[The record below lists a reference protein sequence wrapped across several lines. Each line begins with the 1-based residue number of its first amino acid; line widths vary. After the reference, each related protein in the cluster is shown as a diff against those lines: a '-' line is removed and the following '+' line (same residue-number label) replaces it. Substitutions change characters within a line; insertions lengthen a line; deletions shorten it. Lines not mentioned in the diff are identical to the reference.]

1 MTLKTVLKNF
11 LNYADT
17 LEAQK
22 KLGKDLYEIDF
33 QKLKA
38 LTEELKHDKDY
49 ATSEGLKEVN
59 RRKNRYK
66 DILPY
71 DYTRVILSEYPG
83 VPGSDYINA
92 NYIKGASGSL
102 AYIASQGP
110 LPNTVVDFWRMIW
123 ECEIQVIVM
132 ACNEQESG
140 KYKCECYWPT
150 DDEKKQYGN
159 INVEFVKWRQVCPDF
174 LVRTLKA
181 CWESE
186 ERVICQFHYTTW
198 PDHGVPNS
206 VQPILELVRLI
217 RDCQAS
223 EAVPVL
229 VHCSAGCG
237 RTGTIC
243 AIDFVWGLMRMGK
256 LTKNFNLFNV
266 IADMRR
272 QRIAMVQTKEQYVLV
287 HKAVSSLFEQQLR
300 VIDSHTY
307 ENLDEDGEP
316 LILKEL
322 QKEEDIYEDILDPP
336 NEDSYIINEKS
347 SEMKKSM
354 KSLFESSLDSKDSSL
369 VTPKKESYLEFLS
382 HTKKTPQSEIRNDS
396 NSSDIKTPVEM
407 LKLIQIE
414 NEKFDQSNKDGD
426 SDNDLSYTKNSRTL
440 QKLCREESV
449 KRLISGWNKATE
461 PNELKTSKETLI
473 ENQNCKTPTS
483 KKHPENLPSEQKA
496 FQFVENTTPD
506 HILNPKIEKVPFPT
520 DIKTEEDQQLHES
533 PKTSSPEDMRAGKL
547 VGKATVIR
555 RPSIAK
561 LKALFEKSSQ
571 GNVESS
577 DSNRQRRTLFRS
589 HSHYVSQSSRAFTVS
604 DGRDQSLISNQNTE
618 SSYNSSRDENRD
630 VAERKIHHERN
641 RNNAQTSANF
651 SYHEKS
657 SENMKYDSNHDVT
670 ENRQRISE
678 KNASSFYDG
687 NKNNSLQSSSG
698 IANIPNES
706 LSSESYNFDGGE
718 IHSSRTL
725 KKSEQKKEKAPE
737 LPVKKKLPAPPPE
750 AINKNL
756 PESVVPRFQVNMNK
770 GNQTYF
776 EVVNK
781 NSPSQKDTDLIKVR
795 HQTDAPH
802 KNATGSKNLH
812 SNNQECNPEESLR
825 EYRRHSQ
832 EMEKKVLHK
841 NQSFSDPEQGS
852 ARNIEINKQ
861 VLKPKSSL
869 TDQTYPKFTYS
880 CGKTASDDKLPFAY
894 ESTYMNVNSLAQKNI
909 RQIEDKLKNHPRGA
923 IIDLTSRKSYVDE
936 MSINTDKHFVFRNTS
951 QPVKILQSQE
961 SRDLTPQEK
970 HNFNKTDNSIS
981 TSSSSKSNSKGT
993 ECKSDSAKNESELI
1007 NSKNLLLHSP
1017 PPKSKRGHL
1026 SKTTSKSPVSS
1037 PPTTSD
1043 STTDSTSNSNS
1054 VTSSQQGQIKQV
1066 NPKTLQPANFS
1077 LVSSPPNLNI
1087 AVSNSN
1093 TNTAVDRSD
1102 PRYFPVNRQTASDA
1116 KYESEKHKALTRE
1129 RERLASSHPGS
1140 NIYETLYS
1148 SKASMPIYQKLPV
1161 AYDKCKIENYERANQ
1176 KIYSTKD
1183 SKYNSENPKPLVDKE
1198 PLYTLQRST
1207 SGPQILPSI
1216 PDSVQKGP
1224 DPNKTLQGE
1233 LSKSPHYDQNPSY
1246 RHSSGQQANF
1256 PPGPPKPP
1264 RTFHYDQ
1271 ERVPG
1276 EETYKTEQNINRDGG
1291 RYIVTV
1297 ASPKHSNQYVTSP
1310 RSGPNLEYRYTDG
1323 RIPDHS
1329 NVNPSHHQY
1338 AYVPQ
1343 PVNEVHMSRSYPFT
1357 NYDSLYSHPRPYGK
1371 QFYPESVVYRN
1382 VQPVT
1387 RVNSSAYNAVKDQS
1401 RHAQQDIYGT
1411 VKHRN
1416 TFSDYENVY
1425 DAQIDYLRAMSNP
1438 QVKNNYQSRHKNTTP
1453 NSMPDT
1459 NIYGVIPPLPTH
1471 SRSKSAHLPGKID
1484 YQNVDESIGNV
1495 SSSKR
1500 VYFDTLQ
1507 RKHKQHV
1514 SWEQRRSHDDM
1525 DIRPAPSAR
1534 LREQIHARRSMVEL
1548 DNLEI
1553 SVASDDGY
1561 SEKNISEGSV
1571 SSPEPVNKIS
1581 GGKNEH
1587 YAEAT
1592 HAKSAESTKEL
1603 HHKKSCSHSK
1613 EPTSFGETLSKAFG
1627 RLTSLTKFNA
1637 KETQSSSPTATESSN
1652 SSKALKQ
1659 KDKDRHQ
1666 NFTALQSPADSKE
1679 SPSEQWTQ
1687 V

>member
-1 MTLKTVLKNF
+1 
-11 LNYADT
+11 
-17 LEAQK
+17 
-22 KLGKDLYEIDF
+22 
-33 QKLKA
+33 
-38 LTEELKHDKDY
+38 
-49 ATSEGLKEVN
+49 
-59 RRKNRYK
+59 
-66 DILPY
+66 
-71 DYTRVILSEYPG
+71 
-83 VPGSDYINA
+83 
-92 NYIKGASGSL
+92 
-102 AYIASQGP
+102 
-110 LPNTVVDFWRMIW
+110 MIW
-123 ECEIQVIVM
+123 ECEVQVIVM

-181 CWESE
+181 CWENE

-229 VHCSAGCG
+229 IHCSAGCG

-243 AIDFVWGLMRMGK
+243 AIDYVWGLMRMGK

-322 QKEEDIYEDILDPP
+322 HKEEDIYEDIMDPP
-336 NEDSYIINEKS
+336 LDDDDDDDSYTILDNSFTLLEEKPA
-347 SEMKKSM
+347 EMKKQSL
-354 KSLFESSLDSKDSSL
+354 KSHHESSYEDKDSCHLAS
-369 VTPKKESYLEFLS
+369 KKESYLEFLS
-382 HTKKTPQSEIRNDS
+382 HTKKTPHSEMRKD
-396 NSSDIKTPVEM
+396 NSSVDAKISSEAY
-407 LKLIQIE
+407 KLSQLE
-414 NEKFDQSNKDGD
+414 SDRMEQSNKDAD
-426 SDNDLSYTKNSRTL
+426 SDDLSYTKNSRTL

-449 KRLISGWNKATE
+449 KRLISGWNKAAEQTSDIKAAGKE
-461 PNELKTSKETLI
+461 NINESHNFKS
-473 ENQNCKTPTS
+473 PVS
-483 KKHPENLPSEQKA
+483 KKCPENFSSEQKA
-496 FQFVENTTPD
+496 FQYVDSTTLEQT
-506 HILNPKIEKVPFPT
+506 LNQKEKIPYVSDSKT
-520 DIKTEEDQQLHES
+520 DDQKEEES

-604 DGRDQSLISNQNTE
+604 DQPTNSNQSTE
-618 SSYNSSRDENRD
+618 SSYSTSRDENLVNRD
-630 VAERKIHHERN
+630 VAERKIYFERN
-641 RNNAQTSANF
+641 KSSAVQISNNS
-651 SYHEKS
+651 SIHEKS
-657 SENMKYDSNHDVT
+657 SENLRLGYSPDVI
-670 ENRQRISE
+670 ENKQRLPE
-678 KNASSFYDG
+678 KTGSSFDT
-687 NKNNSLQSSSG
+687 NRNNGFQTGSSNS
-698 IANIPNES
+698 IPNES
-706 LSSESYNFDGGE
+706 TSFNSESYHNFDGGE
-718 IHSSRTL
+718 NASRTL
-725 KKSEQKKEKAPE
+725 RKSDQKKEKAPE
-737 LPVKKKLPAPPPE
+737 LPVKKKLPIPPSQSELTDKGVPE
-750 AINKNL
+750 NT
-756 PESVVPRFQVNMNK
+756 VPRFQINMGKN
-770 GNQTYF
+770 NQAYF
-776 EVVNK
+776 EVINK
-781 NSPSQKDTDLIKVR
+781 NNNPSPKDVDFNKSR
-795 HQTDAPH
+795 HQTETLH
-802 KNATGSKNLH
+802 KSTLMSKSLF
-812 SNNQECNPEESLR
+812 SNSQDSNSEESIR

-832 EMEKKVLHK
+832 EIEKKVLHK

-852 ARNIEINKQ
+852 ARNLEMNKQ
-861 VLKPKSSL
+861 ALKPKSSL
-869 TDQTYPKFTYS
+869 TDQTYPKFSYS
-880 CGKTASDDKLPFAY
+880 SGKTASDDKLPFAY

-936 MSINTDKHFVFRNTS
+936 MSLSTEKHFVFRNTS

-970 HNFNKTDNSIS
+970 INVNRTDNSTKQNS
-981 TSSSSKSNSKGT
+981 KTAESKSDNV
-993 ECKSDSAKNESELI
+993 KNESDPT

-1017 PPKSKRGHL
+1017 PPKSKRSHL
-1026 SKTTSKSPVSS
+1026 SKTASKSPIS
-1037 PPTTSD
+1037 P
-1043 STTDSTSNSNS
+1043 STTATSSTIDTASNSNTIS
-1054 VTSSQQGQIKQV
+1054 SSQSGQSKQV
-1066 NPKTLQPANFS
+1066 NTKTLQAANFS
-1077 LVSSPPNLNI
+1077 LVSSPPNLNV
-1087 AVSNSN
+1087 ATATSN
-1093 TNTAVDRSD
+1093 TSTSTAVDRSD

-1116 KYESEKHKALTRE
+1116 RYESEKHKALTRE

-1148 SKASMPIYQKLPV
+1148 AKANMPVYQKLPA
-1161 AYDKCKIENYERANQ
+1161 AYEKSKPENYDRMNS
-1176 KIYSTKD
+1176 KIFPKD
-1183 SKYNSENPKPLVDKE
+1183 SKYNQENSKSSSDNE
-1198 PLYTLQRST
+1198 PLYGLQRST
-1207 SGPQILPSI
+1207 SGPQILPSG
-1216 PDSVQKGP
+1216 PDAGQKGP
-1224 DPNKTLQGE
+1224 DPNKSLQE
-1233 LSKSPHYDQNPSY
+1233 LGKSPHFDQNSSY
-1246 RHSSGQQANF
+1246 RHSSGQQGCF

-1271 ERVPG
+1271 ERGPPSS
-1276 EETYKTEQNINRDGG
+1276 EAYKTEQSVNRDGG

-1310 RSGPNLEYRYTDG
+1310 RSGPNVEYRYADG

-1329 NVNPSHHQY
+1329 NVNPHHQY

-1357 NYDSLYSHPRPYGK
+1357 NYDNLYSHPRPYGK
-1371 QFYPESVVYRN
+1371 QFYPESVAYRN

-1387 RVNSSAYNAVKDQS
+1387 RVNTNIYSTVKEQP
-1401 RHAQQDIYGT
+1401 RHTQQQQHDIYGT

-1416 TFSDYENVY
+1416 TFADYENVY

-1438 QVKNNYQSRHKNTTP
+1438 HARSDYQTHHQSTMP
-1453 NSMPDT
+1453 NSIQDLQYSQSDA
-1459 NIYGVIPPLPTH
+1459 NVYGVMQAPPKH
-1471 SRSKSAHLPGKID
+1471 SRSKSAHLPGKTD
-1484 YQNVDESIGNV
+1484 YQNTDENVGNV
-1495 SSSKR
+1495 SSPKR

-1561 SEKNISEGSV
+1561 SEKNISEGSI
-1571 SSPEPVNKIS
+1571 SSPEPLNKMS
-1581 GGKNEH
+1581 GTKNER
-1587 YAEAT
+1587 YAEA
-1592 HAKSAESTKEL
+1592 AAGRSSENTKEL
-1603 HHKKSCSHSK
+1603 HHKKGCSHNK

-1627 RLTSLTKFNA
+1627 RLTSLTKFNVKDA
-1637 KETQSSSPTATESSN
+1637 QPSNVNIAESGN
-1652 SSKALKQ
+1652 NPKASKP
-1659 KDKDRHQ
+1659 KDKDKHQ
-1666 NFTALQSPADSKE
+1666 NFTLQSPADSKE

>member
-322 QKEEDIYEDILDPP
+322 HKEEDIYEDILDPP
-336 NEDSYIINEKS
+336 LEDNFILEEKQA
-347 SEMKKSM
+347 EMKKLSM
-354 KSLFESSLDSKDSSL
+354 KSLQESSFDNKDSCL
-369 VTPKKESYLEFLS
+369 VTPKKESYLDFLS
-382 HTKKTPQSEIRNDS
+382 HTKKIPHSEIRNDS
-396 NSSDIKTPVEM
+396 NSGETKSSLEM
-407 LKLIQIE
+407 SKINQQENDKLDP
-414 NEKFDQSNKDGD
+414 NSKDMD
-426 SDNDLSYTKNSRTL
+426 SDNDLPYTKNSRTL

-449 KRLISGWNKATE
+449 KRLISGWNKAAEHTGDLKMSSKE
-461 PNELKTSKETLI
+461 NYSESQNFKTSM
-473 ENQNCKTPTS
+473 S
-483 KKHPENLPSEQKA
+483 KKHLDNYAIEQKA
-496 FQFVENTTPD
+496 FQSVDSATPD
-506 HILNPKIEKVPFPT
+506 QMLNQKVERAPFPT
-520 DIKTEEDQQLHES
+520 DNKPDDQLPHETS
-533 PKTSSPEDMRAGKL
+533 KTSSPEDMRAGKL

-604 DGRDQSLISNQNTE
+604 DGRDQSAYSNQSTE
-618 SSYNSSRDENRD
+618 SSYVSSKDENSAIKE
-630 VAERKIHHERN
+630 VGERKIYFERS
-641 RNNAQTSANF
+641 RNNNVQNSSSSPF
-651 SYHEKS
+651 YEKS
-657 SENMKYDSNHDVT
+657 SENVKHDCNPNT
-670 ENRQRISE
+670 GETKQRISE
-678 KNASSFYDG
+678 KSPSSFTDNRNSGLQVNAS
-687 NKNNSLQSSSG
+687 N
-698 IANIPNES
+698 NIPNES
-706 LSSESYNFDGGE
+706 FSNSESYFNFDVGE
-718 IHSSRTL
+718 AQHSKTL
-725 KKSEQKKEKAPE
+725 KKSAQKKEKVPE
-737 LPVKKKLPAPPPE
+737 LPIKKKHPAPLPQLD
-750 AINKNL
+750 AIDKNVS
-756 PESVVPRFQVNMNK
+756 ENTVPRFQINI
-770 GNQTYF
+770 
-776 EVVNK
+776 NK
-781 NSPSQKDTDLIKVR
+781 NNTLSQKEVDLNKAR
-795 HQTDAPH
+795 HQTDIPY
-802 KNATGSKNLH
+802 KGSIGSKGLL
-812 SNNQECNPEESLR
+812 SNYQDCNSEESLR

-852 ARNIEINKQ
+852 ARNLEMSKQ
-861 VLKPKSSL
+861 ILKPKSSL

-880 CGKTASDDKLPFAY
+880 GGKTASDDKLPSAY

-936 MSINTDKHFVFRNTS
+936 MSVNTEKHFVFRNTS

-970 HNFNKTDNSIS
+970 CSINKTDNSIGI
-981 TSSSSKSNSKGT
+981 SSSKANSKII
-993 ECKSDSAKNESELI
+993 ESKSENTKNDSDHI

-1026 SKTTSKSPVSS
+1026 SKTNSKSPIS
-1037 PPTTSD
+1037 PPTNVSD
-1043 STTDSTSNSNS
+1043 SVNDSSSNINT
-1054 VTSSQQGQIKQV
+1054 VAPSQQGQTKQI
-1066 NPKTLQPANFS
+1066 NPKTLQAANFS
-1077 LVSSPPNLNI
+1077 LVSSPPNLNV
-1087 AVSNSN
+1087 AVSNTS
-1093 TNTAVDRSD
+1093 TTVDRSD

-1140 NIYETLYS
+1140 HIYETLYS
-1148 SKASMPIYQKLPV
+1148 VKASMPIYQKLPV
-1161 AYDKCKIENYERANQ
+1161 AYEKCKPENYERLNQ
-1176 KIYSTKD
+1176 KMLPKD
-1183 SKYNSENPKPLVDKE
+1183 SKYSQENSKVTAEKE
-1198 PLYTLQRST
+1198 PLYSLQRST
-1207 SGPQILPSI
+1207 SGPQILPSV
-1216 PDSVQKGP
+1216 PDPVQKGS
-1224 DPNKTLQGE
+1224 DLNKSLPAE
-1233 LSKSPHYDQNPSY
+1233 ISKPPHCDQNPSY
-1246 RHSSGQQANF
+1246 RHSSGQVMF

-1271 ERVPG
+1271 ERVPVS
-1276 EETYKTEQNINRDGG
+1276 ETYKTEQSINRDGG

-1297 ASPKHSNQYVTSP
+1297 ASPKHSNQYVNITSP
-1310 RSGPNLEYRYTDG
+1310 RSGPVLEYRYTDG
-1323 RIPDHS
+1323 RIPDHNS
-1329 NVNPSHHQY
+1329 VNAPHQY

-1357 NYDSLYSHPRPYGK
+1357 NYDNVYSHPRPYGK
-1371 QFYPESVVYRN
+1371 QFYPESVAYRN

-1387 RVNSSAYNAVKDQS
+1387 RVNSNVYSTVKEQP
-1401 RHAQQDIYGT
+1401 RHAQDIYGT

-1425 DAQIDYLRAMSNP
+1425 DAQIDYLRAMSNTHT
-1438 QVKNNYQSRHKNTTP
+1438 KNEYQTHHQSTTQ
-1453 NSMPDT
+1453 NSVQDLQYSQSDA
-1459 NIYGVIPPLPTH
+1459 NVYGVVQAPSAH
-1471 SRSKSAHLPGKID
+1471 SHLSKSSHVSGKTE
-1484 YQNVDESIGNV
+1484 YQNTDENIGNV
-1495 SSSKR
+1495 SSPKR

-1561 SEKNISEGSV
+1561 SEKNVSEGSI
-1571 SSPEPVNKIS
+1571 SSPEPLNKMTNM
-1581 GGKNEH
+1581 KNER
-1587 YAEAT
+1587 YIETAQ
-1592 HAKSAESTKEL
+1592 AKFADGTKEL
-1603 HHKKSCSHSK
+1603 HHKKGCSHNK

-1627 RLTSLTKFNA
+1627 RLTSLTKFNV
-1637 KETQSSSPTATESSN
+1637 KETQSNSPNTSESSS
-1652 SSKALKQ
+1652 SSKVAKP
-1659 KDKDRHQ
+1659 KDKHQ
-1666 NFTALQSPADSKE
+1666 NFTLQSPANSTE
-1679 SPSEQWTQ
+1679 APSEQWTQ

>member
-1 MTLKTVLKNF
+1 MTMGYSVGAHGNF
-11 LNYADT
+11 AH
-17 LEAQK
+17 LEK
-22 KLGKDLYEIDF
+22 
-33 QKLKA
+33 KLKA

-123 ECEIQVIVM
+123 ECEVQVIVM

-181 CWESE
+181 CWENE

-243 AIDFVWGLMRMGK
+243 AIDYVWGLMRMGK

-322 QKEEDIYEDILDPP
+322 QKEEDIYEDIMDPP
-336 NEDSYIINEKS
+336 LEDNYIMEEKQA
-347 SEMKKSM
+347 EMKKQSL
-354 KSLFESSLDSKDSSL
+354 KSHHESLYESKDSCHLTS
-369 VTPKKESYLEFLS
+369 KKESYLDFLS
-382 HTKKTPQSEIRNDS
+382 HNKKTPHSETRND
-396 NSSDIKTPVEM
+396 NSSSDAKIPSEAY
-407 LKLIQIE
+407 KLSQLE
-414 NEKFDQSNKDGD
+414 SDRMEQSNKDVD

-449 KRLISGWNKATE
+449 KRLISGWNKAVEQTSDLKVTGKE
-461 PNELKTSKETLI
+461 NLNESHNFKS
-473 ENQNCKTPTS
+473 PVS
-483 KKHPENLPSEQKA
+483 KKGPENFSSEQKA
-496 FQFVENTTPD
+496 FQYVDTTTLEQT
-506 HILNPKIEKVPFPT
+506 LNQKEKIPYVSDSKT
-520 DIKTEEDQQLHES
+520 DDQKEEES

-561 LKALFEKSSQ
+561 LKALFEKSPQ
-571 GNVESS
+571 GNAESS

-604 DGRDQSLISNQNTE
+604 DGRDQPTNSNQSTE
-618 SSYNSSRDENRD
+618 SSYITSRDENSVSRD
-630 VAERKIHHERN
+630 VAERKIYFERN
-641 RNNAQTSANF
+641 RTSTVQTTNNSSF
-651 SYHEKS
+651 HEKS
-657 SENMKYDSNHDVT
+657 SENLRLGYSLDVT
-670 ENRQRISE
+670 ENKQRLPE
-678 KNASSFYDG
+678 KVVSSFDS
-687 NKNNSLQSSSG
+687 NRNNGFQNSNCSS
-698 IANIPNES
+698 IPNES
-706 LSSESYNFDGGE
+706 VSSNSESYHNFDGGE
-718 IHSSRTL
+718 ILSSRTL
-725 KKSEQKKEKAPE
+725 RKSDQKKEKAPE
-737 LPVKKKLPAPPPE
+737 LPVKKKLPVPPSQSE
-750 AINKNL
+750 VTDK
-756 PESVVPRFQVNMNK
+756 SVSEGTVPRFQINMSK
-770 GNQTYF
+770 SNQAYF
-776 EVVNK
+776 EVINK
-781 NSPSQKDTDLIKVR
+781 NNNPSQKDVDFNKSR
-795 HQTDAPH
+795 HQAEAAH
-802 KNATGSKNLH
+802 KSTLASKSLL
-812 SNNQECNPEESLR
+812 SNSQESNSEESIR

-832 EMEKKVLHK
+832 EIEKKVLHK

-852 ARNIEINKQ
+852 ARNLEMSKQ
-861 VLKPKSSL
+861 ALKPKSSL
-869 TDQTYPKFTYS
+869 TDQTYPKFSYS
-880 CGKTASDDKLPFAY
+880 TGKTASDDKLPFAY

-936 MSINTDKHFVFRNTS
+936 MSLNTEKHFVFRNTS

-970 HNFNKTDNSIS
+970 KNFNKTDNSS
-981 TSSSSKSNSKGT
+981 SMSSVKPSPKTS
-993 ECKSDSAKNESELI
+993 EAKSDNAKSESDLI

-1026 SKTTSKSPVSS
+1026 SKTNPKSPVSPS
-1037 PPTTSD
+1037 TTAPS
-1043 STTDSTSNSNS
+1043 STTDTTTNSNTVS
-1054 VTSSQQGQIKQV
+1054 SSQSGQSKQV
-1066 NPKTLQPANFS
+1066 NTKTLQAANFS
-1077 LVSSPPNLNI
+1077 LVSSPPNLNV
-1087 AVSNSN
+1087 ATSN
-1093 TNTAVDRSD
+1093 TSSSTAVDRSD

-1116 KYESEKHKALTRE
+1116 RYESEKHKALTRE

-1148 SKASMPIYQKLPV
+1148 AKANMPVYQKLPV
-1161 AYDKCKIENYERANQ
+1161 AYEKCKPENYDRMNP
-1176 KIYSTKD
+1176 KMFPKD
-1183 SKYNSENPKPLVDKE
+1183 SKYNQENSKSSSDNE
-1198 PLYTLQRST
+1198 PLYGLQRST
-1207 SGPQILPSI
+1207 SGPQILPSG
-1216 PDSVQKGP
+1216 PDAGQKGT
-1224 DPNKTLQGE
+1224 DPNKSLQE
-1233 LSKSPHYDQNPSY
+1233 LGKSPHYDQNPSY
-1246 RHSSGQQANF
+1246 RHSSGQQACF
-1256 PPGPPKPP
+1256 PQGPPKPP

-1271 ERVPG
+1271 ERGPPSS
-1276 EETYKTEQNINRDGG
+1276 EAYKTEQSINRDGG

-1297 ASPKHSNQYVTSP
+1297 ASPKHSSQYVTSP
-1310 RSGPNLEYRYTDG
+1310 RSGPNVEYRYADG
-1323 RIPDHS
+1323 RIPDPA
-1329 NVNPSHHQY
+1329 NVNPHHQY
-1338 AYVPQ
+1338 AYVPP

-1357 NYDSLYSHPRPYGK
+1357 NYDNVYSHPRPYGK
-1371 QFYPESVVYRN
+1371 QFYPESVAYRN

-1387 RVNSSAYNAVKDQS
+1387 CVNSNIYSTVKEQS
-1401 RHAQQDIYGT
+1401 RHTQQQQHDIYGT

-1416 TFSDYENVY
+1416 TFADYENVY

-1438 QVKNNYQSRHKNTTP
+1438 HARNDYQTHHQSTVPTSIQDLQYSQSDANV
-1453 NSMPDT
+1453 
-1459 NIYGVIPPLPTH
+1459 YGVMQAPPKH
-1471 SRSKSAHLPGKID
+1471 SRSKSAHLPGKSD
-1484 YQNVDESIGNV
+1484 YQNTDENVGNV
-1495 SSSKR
+1495 ASPKR

-1561 SEKNISEGSV
+1561 SEKNISEGSM
-1571 SSPEPVNKIS
+1571 SSPEPLNKMS
-1581 GGKNEH
+1581 GTKNER
-1587 YAEAT
+1587 YAEAV
-1592 HAKSAESTKEL
+1592 AGRSAGNTKEL
-1603 HHKKSCSHSK
+1603 HHKKGCSHNK

-1627 RLTSLTKFNA
+1627 RLTSLTKFNV
-1637 KETQSSSPTATESSN
+1637 KEAQPVNSIVTESGNN
-1652 SSKALKQ
+1652 SKVSKP
-1659 KDKDRHQ
+1659 KDKDKQQ
-1666 NFTALQSPADSKE
+1666 NFTLQSPDSKE